1 MTTSTFDVTRRDHV
15 TVRVPHFCAGC
26 PHSTST
32 HVPAGSR
39 AYTGIGCHYMAQ
51 WMDRSTE
58 GYTHMGG
65 EGANWIGE
73 APFSTR
79 NHVFQNLGDG
89 TYNHS
94 GSLAIRF
101 AVAAKTNITFKIL
114 YNGVVAMTGG
124 QKHEGE
130 LTVDAIAHQMA
141 AEGVKKIALVTDEP
155 GKYPTDA
162 IWPPGLT
169 IYHRNVINEVQ
180 RELSEI
186 EGVTVLIYDQTCATE
201 KRRLRKRGQ
210 MPDPDARVIINELVC
225 EGCGDCGTAS
235 NCVAVQPLETE
246 FGRKRRIDQSACN
259 KDFSCLEGFCPSFV
273 TVKGGTF
280 KKKAASSR
288 IDLPST
294 LLPEPTLPALDVPWG
309 TVVAG
314 VGGTLPIVLAAA
326 EAVGATPEQASSW
339 VSGLGIATALSALV
353 LSVRYRMP
361 IITAW
366 STPGAALIASTS
378 GIGLRAAVGAF
389 VLSAVL
395 ILLTAAIRPL
405 GKLIERIPASIAAA
419 MLAGIL
425 LRLVMAMVEQV
436 PKAPLLVLPL
446 VALFLIARTKWPA
459 LASLV
464 VLIAGALLAGLL
476 GLVKPIPA
484 LGLSHL
490 EFASPAFD
498 VASLIGLGVP
508 LYLVTMASQ
517 NLPGFA
523 VLRGSGYQ
531 PPTAPVLATTGAV
544 SLATAFTGAHT
555 SNLAAISAAL
565 CTWPEAHPDPAQRW
579 KTGPFYALW
588 WGLIALFGASL
599 VGLFGALPPAL
610 LITVAGTAL
619 LGSTA
624 GALGSALA
632 DDKERLAAAGTL
644 AVTVSGVSLM
654 GVGSA
659 FWGLVFGLLVMAAER
674 LFRR

>member
-1 MTTSTFDVTRRDHV
+1 MKGLVS
-15 TVRVPHFCAGC
+15 
-26 PHSTST
+26 
-32 HVPAGSR
+32 
-39 AYTGIGCHYMAQ
+39 
-51 WMDRSTE
+51 
-58 GYTHMGG
+58 
-65 EGANWIGE
+65 
-73 APFSTR
+73 
-79 NHVFQNLGDG
+79 
-89 TYNHS
+89 
-94 GSLAIRF
+94 
-101 AVAAKTNITFKIL
+101 VATA
-114 YNGVVAMTGG
+114 
-124 QKHEGE
+124 
-130 LTVDAIAHQMA
+130 
-141 AEGVKKIALVTDEP
+141 ALV
-155 GKYPTDA
+155 
-162 IWPPGLT
+162 
-169 IYHRNVINEVQ
+169 
-180 RELSEI
+180 
-186 EGVTVLIYDQTCATE
+186 AT
-201 KRRLRKRGQ
+201 
-210 MPDPDARVIINELVC
+210 
-225 EGCGDCGTAS
+225 
-235 NCVAVQPLETE
+235 
-246 FGRKRRIDQSACN
+246 
-259 KDFSCLEGFCPSFV
+259 
-273 TVKGGTF
+273 
-280 KKKAASSR
+280 
-288 IDLPST
+288 
-294 LLPEPTLPALDVPWG
+294 
-309 TVVAG
+309 VAG

-326 EAVGATPEQASSW
+326 QAVGATPEQASSW
-339 VSGLGIATALSALV
+339 VSGLGVATALSALV

-366 STPGAALIASTS
+366 STPGAALIASTV
-378 GIGLRAAVGAF
+378 GINFSAAVGAF

-395 ILLTAAIRPL
+395 ILLTATVRPL
-405 GKLIERIPASIAAA
+405 GRLIERIPASIASA

-425 LRLVMAMVEQV
+425 LRLVVAMVEQV
-436 PKAPLLVLPL
+436 PHAPLLVLPL
-446 VALFLIARTKWPA
+446 VALFLVVRTVWPA

-464 VLIAGALLAGLL
+464 VLVAGALLAWTL
-476 GLVKPIPA
+476 GLVKPIPP

-490 EFASPAFD
+490 EIVTPAWD
-498 VASLIGLGVP
+498 AATLIGLGVP

-531 PPTAPVLATTGAV
+531 PPTQPVLAVTGGV
-544 SLATAFTGAHT
+544 SLATAFLGAHT

-565 CTWPEAHPDPAQRW
+565 CTGPDAHPDPAQRW